1 MDLIRPL
8 PLPKGYHVHLF
19 FSTTPPVDFETY
31 YLPSSVYETAA
42 RAGGMRGVLAWEDIQ
57 MPDDYD
63 VVNAYMTQPV
73 PKGYFDEWLRY
84 PDSGVLV
91 VEKS

>member
-1 MDLIRPL
+1 
-8 PLPKGYHVHLF
+8 
-19 FSTTPPVDFETY
+19 
-31 YLPSSVYETAA
+31 
-42 RAGGMRGVLAWEDIQ
+42 

-73 PKGYFDEWLRY
+73 PKGYFDKWLRY
-84 PDSGVLV
+84 PHFGVLV